1 MKNIVQFIRKNG
13 NLIFTVISAVGV
25 IATAVVSTTDCHK
38 AEEAIKAVEE
48 EREEALTTT
57 EKVKAGWTSYIPT
70 ASLVTVTVLS
80 ILANHK
86 LTKFNQAFM
95 VGGYAA
101 LESLMHRYRN
111 VTAQL
116 VTKQKEQEIY
126 EVAREETYAKLRG
139 SKDIYTE
146 REYTVIDTYTGRR
159 YTRITIARLYEAE
172 INTQR
177 AISTY
182 DFATLNDYYDFLGVE
197 HFEGGDE
204 IGFSINGNVAPLDI
218 LYGIEDEYITIE
230 FLKGPGDYRYWEQWM

>member
-1 MKNIVQFIRKNG
+1 
-13 NLIFTVISAVGV
+13 
-25 IATAVVSTTDCHK
+25 
-38 AEEAIKAVEE
+38 
-48 EREEALTTT
+48 
-57 EKVKAGWTSYIPT
+57 
-70 ASLVTVTVLS
+70 
-80 ILANHK
+80 
-86 LTKFNQAFM
+86 
-95 VGGYAA
+95 
-101 LESLMHRYRN
+101 MHRYRN

-126 EVAREETYAKLRG
+126 EAAREETYAKLRG

>member
-1 MKNIVQFIRKNG
+1 MQSARLEWCSHSKWNGAVSQTGKCGQATGTVQSDMW
-13 NLIFTVISAVGV
+13 NL
-25 IATAVVSTTDCHK
+25 H
-38 AEEAIKAVEE
+38 
-48 EREEALTTT
+48 
-57 EKVKAGWTSYIPT
+57 
-70 ASLVTVTVLS
+70 
-80 ILANHK
+80 
-86 LTKFNQAFM
+86 
-95 VGGYAA
+95 
-101 LESLMHRYRN
+101 
-111 VTAQL
+111 
-116 VTKQKEQEIY
+116 
-126 EVAREETYAKLRG
+126 
-139 SKDIYTE
+139 
-146 REYTVIDTYTGRR
+146 TGRR